1 MADLKISAMTQPGFV
16 MNGDLM
22 PLVQSGANI
31 AATRSVFLQ
40 PHAGETVGFTDGST
54 TVGVR
59 EGVGPVMMWKSPNQ
73 VTWTR
78 SADIMLLID
87 ATGNFF
93 LNAIPGGLLGLQGNG
108 GGIGIDSA
116 GGIGLIPAAGQIV
129 AIGYTPGNAGDW
141 APPPVD
147 YQGAI
152 DRIAAKLASIFGPIP

>member
-22 PLVQSGANI
+22 PLV
-31 AATRSVFLQ
+31 
-40 PHAGETVGFTDGST
+40 
-54 TVGVR
+54 
-59 EGVGPVMMWKSPNQ
+59 
-73 VTWTR
+73 
-78 SADIMLLID
+78 ID